1 MIKVGAIRRQS
12 NIEKH
17 HKKVIGRFAM
27 AGKRI
32 LCVDDDK
39 GILKFMERMLSR
51 RGYDVRVAPN
61 GFEALEVLK
70 NETMD
75 LIILDIRMP
84 GMDGYQLL
92 DEIRYTNQSS
102 VPVIML
108 TARDKDEDVVKGY
121 REGAD
126 YYVTKPFSTETITNI
141 IEYLVGDLS
150 PEERD
155 HLELNL

>member
-1 MIKVGAIRRQS
+1 
-12 NIEKH
+12 
-17 HKKVIGRFAM
+17 M
-27 AGKRI
+27 AGRKI

-39 GILKFMERMLSR
+39 GILKFMERMLTR

-61 GFEALEVLK
+61 GYEALDILK
-70 NETMD
+70 SETMD

-92 DEIRYTNQSS
+92 DEIRYTDQSS

-141 IEYLVGDLS
+141 IEYLIGDLS

>member
-1 MIKVGAIRRQS
+1 
-12 NIEKH
+12 
-17 HKKVIGRFAM
+17 M

-39 GILKFMERMLSR
+39 GILKFMERMLVR
-51 RGYDVRVAPN
+51 RGYDVLVAQN
-61 GFEALEVLK
+61 GLEALEILK
-70 NETMD
+70 KENMD

-84 GMDGYQLL
+84 RMDGYQLL
-92 DEIRYTNQSS
+92 DEIRYTDQAS

-126 YYVTKPFSTETITNI
+126 YYVTKPFSTETIINI
-141 IEYLVGDLS
+141 IEYLIGDLS
-150 PEERD
+150 PEERE
-155 HLELNL
+155 HLEQNL

>member
-1 MIKVGAIRRQS
+1 
-12 NIEKH
+12 
-17 HKKVIGRFAM
+17 M
-27 AGKRI
+27 AGKKI

-39 GILKFMERMLSR
+39 GILKFMERMLTR
-51 RGYDVRVAPN
+51 RGYDVCVAQGGP
-61 GFEALEVLK
+61 EALEILK
-70 NETMD
+70 KETMD

-92 DEIRYTNQSS
+92 DEIRYTDQSS
-102 VPVIML
+102 VPVVML

-141 IEYLVGDLS
+141 IEYLIGDLS
-150 PEERD
+150 PEERE